1 MQTNWV
7 HCCCLCL
14 QACLPAPDPQP
25 HARLPL
31 ASPTTAKSR
40 LPPTPPPTHLRV
52 RLYLVH
58 VKRWVA
64 GDGADF
70 ASRRTSHQRAWRHL
84 SQHSGARRHLQVW
97 QGFCWFGG
105 ALAGSCT
112 QVDSLAAR
120 CLPLPFPRQALQQAT
135 LAACHAFLHTWALLP
150 MRMLPRMRAEAPIS
164 TLSLILGCLSPS
176 SLPVPTD
183 QGTSAQEVEHPC
195 QLTSTG
201 QQLQEGPQQRNK
213 NPSLPPRVTFC
224 SIET

>member
-1 MQTNWV
+1 MTAQSSAGIPASFQYSKSPSDKVLRRLPGRPLPLAPRSPLARHRLNLRGGGRRLPSALQTNWV

-40 LPPTPPPTHLRV
+40 LPPIPPPTHLRV

-120 CLPLPFPRQALQQAT
+120 CLPLP
-135 LAACHAFLHTWALLP
+135 
-150 MRMLPRMRAEAPIS
+150 IS
-164 TLSLILGCLSPS
+164 
-176 SLPVPTD
+176 
-183 QGTSAQEVEHPC
+183 
-195 QLTSTG
+195 
-201 QQLQEGPQQRNK
+201 R
-213 NPSLPPRVTFC
+213 
-224 SIET
+224 